1 MDEDWGGG
9 GQYTGMPLR
18 IAETLYRLGHGEL
31 AWNILSRCARWTER
45 YPYIPQD
52 AFTDY
57 PNDLDEE
64 DMPLEIASG
73 SGVQA
78 ILFGTF
84 GLRPK
89 MDGKLEVSP
98 SYHQELGEAKMTGYR
113 FRGHSYDVVMGP
125 WGFEVYQD
133 GKLAAHHPY
142 GIPVQFPRT

>member
-1 MDEDWGGG
+1 MYSISKRDETHWDLMDEDWGGG
-9 GQYTGMPLR
+9 GQYTGVPLR

-31 AWNILSRCARWTER
+31 AWNILSRCTRWTER

-78 ILFGTF
+78 ILS
-84 GLRPK
+84 GLSACGRRWTASSK
-89 MDGKLEVSP
+89 SP
-98 SYHQELGEAKMTGYR
+98 PPTIRNWARRK
-113 FRGHSYDVVMGP
+113 
-125 WGFEVYQD
+125 
-133 GKLAAHHPY
+133 
-142 GIPVQFPRT
+142 